1 MVDDRDG
8 LQPLR
13 IEREAISLQES
24 EDFCLGLTH
33 GDGKKTRDDVTG
45 TCRANCATHGGRSR
59 GVAESSGFMG
69 V

>member
-1 MVDDRDG
+1 VLTIDDRDG

-33 GDGKKTRDDVTG
+33 GDANKTRDHFAG
-45 TCRANCATHGGRSR
+45 T
-59 GVAESSGFMG
+59 
-69 V
+69 